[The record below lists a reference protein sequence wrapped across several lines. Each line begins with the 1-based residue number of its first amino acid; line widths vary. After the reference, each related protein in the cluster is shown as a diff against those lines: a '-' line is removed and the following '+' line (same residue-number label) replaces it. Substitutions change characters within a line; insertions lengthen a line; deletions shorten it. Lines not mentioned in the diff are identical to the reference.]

1 VILRLE
7 NSFPPDYFRR
17 YDESDDQH
25 FYLYPRL
32 TAHIDEAACR
42 AVGQLFRD
50 ELPPNG
56 RILDL
61 MSSYHSHFPA
71 DLPVEHLIGL
81 GLNEEELRLNER
93 LDDHLV
99 HDLNVTPALG
109 FADASFDGAVCTVS
123 VQYLT
128 RPVEVFAEVGR
139 VLRPGAPFIVTF
151 SNRCFP
157 SKAVQI
163 WVSTSDAQHMTLV
176 KQYFTRSDQFT
187 DIRGLD
193 RSPRR
198 WLSDPLFA
206 VVGRR
211 SG

>member
-1 VILRLE
+1 MRLE
-7 NSFPPDYFRR
+7 NSFPPGYFSR
-17 YDESDDQH
+17 YDESDDRN

-32 TAHIDEAACR
+32 TAHIDEPACG
-42 AVGQLFRD
+42 AVGQIFRE
-50 ELPPNG
+50 ELPPDG
-56 RILDL
+56 QILDL
-61 MSSYHSHFPA
+61 MSSYHSHIPA
-71 DLPVEHLIGL
+71 DLPVARLVGL
-81 GLNEEELRLNER
+81 GLNEDELRLNQR
-93 LDDHLV
+93 LDEHLV
-99 HDLNVTPALG
+99 HDLNLTPQLS
-109 FADASFDGAVCTVS
+109 FPDASFDGAVCTVS

-139 VLRPGAPFIVTF
+139 VLRPGAPFIVSF

-157 SKAVQI
+157 SKAVHV
-163 WVSTSDAQHMTLV
+163 WVSTSDSQHMALV
-176 KQYFTRSDQFT
+176 KQYFAKADRFT

-211 SG
+211 A